1 MSGLPLCT
9 VADGNLNLDLREI
22 QQGRQRIKR
31 STLRSL
37 ASSSFRVPVT
47 HQNEAQATA
56 TTWGNTAGVTDSR
69 KERSLKRLFLSYN
82 ER

>member
-1 MSGLPLCT
+1 MMQRYVEPQIILMSGLPLCT
-9 VADGNLNLDLREI
+9 VADGNLNLDLRAI

-47 HQNEAQATA
+47 HQNEAPQQPGGTPLESLTA
-56 TTWGNTAGVTDSR
+56 EKKSP
-69 KERSLKRLFLSYN
+69 
-82 ER
+82 